1 MNSFKHYS
9 TSLNDINFYL
19 EIVKNIHFIGEIE
32 SNETD
37 AHLVDFGIL
46 TKCDHLILSHG
57 TFGLWAAILSS
68 KDNLHVMPFKTFN
81 NKGEDQIL
89 EETSAIMSSGFDNF
103 LYMTEL

>member
-1 MNSFKHYS
+1 MFIFTKQRS
-9 TSLNDINFYL
+9 DL
-19 EIVKNIHFIGEIE
+19 ENVKNIHFIGGIE
-32 SNETD
+32 SHDAD

-46 TKCDHLILSHG
+46 TKCDHVILSHG

-68 KDNLHVMPFKTFN
+68 KENHHIMPFKTIHKN
-81 NKGEDQIL
+81 GEDFIL